1 MLNMLEIPHRHLS
14 SVNVN
19 WVGVPSRS
27 MSCSCAMSRR
37 ESPAFTCRVV
47 RSPSEVTNV
56 NDNLPVRQ
64 RYGTRVTLL
73 LVSVVQHVHV
83 EILKVNQK
91 FSRKEDYHSTSQKL
105 DTRHSRF
112 HASPTHYSIS
122 DLPLPSYSYS
132 SVPEYPVK
140 GAGSTVYMLVS
151 KSSAR
156 LL

>member
-83 EILKVNQK
+83 ELLKSQSEILERVTTIRRAKL
-91 FSRKEDYHSTSQKL
+91 SAPAPHTSTHHPSVTPSL
-105 DTRHSRF
+105 TRPH
-112 HASPTHYSIS
+112 HDAPI
-122 DLPLPSYSYS
+122 LPSQNI
-132 SVPEYPVK
+132 P
-140 GAGSTVYMLVS
+140 
-151 KSSAR
+151 
-156 LL
+156 